1 MRGFMNIGAIGC
13 FAVARIALIG
23 RHERVPV
30 LKIIELSGF
39 KDKVCGAKFLVILFD
54 P

>member
-1 MRGFMNIGAIGC
+1 MNIGAIGS
-13 FAVARIALIG
+13 FAVARIALVG

-39 KDKVCGAKFLVILFD
+39 KDKVCRAKFLVILFD